1 MTGPSRPAETGLHKT
16 RRTAQRA
23 SIVGTGP
30 SISIP
35 VPLRE
40 HEHVLHRRRTIG
52 RECRRRP
59 REPLHHAA
67 GRVDTERH
75 GVLRGLVADRVRGV
89 AGHRHRLPDAGHL
102 APRPPVGVRDVE
114 GQFPGEHPV
123 DLAGRVPV
131 HHRWAAARR
140 HPQFDGEQIA
150 AGVAPVRRAR

>member
-1 MTGPSRPAETGLHKT
+1 
-16 RRTAQRA
+16 
-23 SIVGTGP
+23 
-30 SISIP
+30 
-35 VPLRE
+35 
-40 HEHVLHRRRTIG
+40 
-52 RECRRRP
+52 
-59 REPLHHAA
+59 
-67 GRVDTERH
+67 VDTERH

-140 HPQFDGEQIA
+140 HPELDGEQIA
-150 AGVAPVRRAR
+150 AGFRAAGEHGDLVGPYAERLDVGRGFDR